1 MPDEDDW
8 KALELDAGMP
18 DSELDRD
25 GWGGATDNVAGKLK
39 STNTKAWNSPNEGAT
54 NELGFSWVGGSVRYA
69 YGAFENAASQTVF
82 GSIWSASESS
92 EEEAYRRLVRFNRS
106 DIRRNTVPKKSGL
119 SIRCVTDFVVNTEE
133 TSSTPTQLDL
143 KQNYPNPFNPSTS
156 ISFYLPKSTQVKL
169 SVYDILGR
177 KVASIVESLL
187 PAGSH
192 DFSIKTSEWSSGVYI
207 YRLQTSEGVLSK
219 QMTLTK

>member
-1 MPDEDDW
+1 M
-8 KALELDAGMP
+8 
-18 DSELDRD
+18 
-25 GWGGATDNVAGKLK
+25 
-39 STNTKAWNSPNEGAT
+39 
-54 NELGFSWVGGSVRYA
+54 
-69 YGAFENAASQTVF
+69 F